1 MLAVFAAVAAMAQE
15 GKDRGPSATANSSDS
30 ADFTFKISAN
40 LPNITFKVIPDPEQ
54 DDEARTAEV
63 NVREIEVFRGD
74 SHQVSQRLRG
84 CDFSHMQ
91 APSEAL
97 DWFQAEDFNF
107 DGYLDIYLITSWG
120 ATGNHDGCIWLYN
133 PSTRQFEYNEDFSKI
148 SPAQV
153 DPATKT
159 LLEFEH
165 GGMAGMVFEAEKYK
179 VEDNRPILVWSES
192 QDWDSGKKQLHC
204 TVQQRRGIK
213 METVRDV
220 WAKPMEGEPCHA
232 SRLFKSSTSTK

>member
-1 MLAVFAAVAAMAQE
+1 MLAVFAAVGAKSQE
-15 GKDRGPSATANSSDS
+15 GKDRRPSATANFSDS
-30 ADFTFKISAN
+30 ADFTFKISPN

-54 DDEARTAEV
+54 DDEAKTAEV

-74 SHQVSQRLRG
+74 SHRVSQRLKG
-84 CDFSHMQ
+84 CDFNHMQ
-91 APSEAL
+91 APNEAM

-120 ATGNHDGCIWLYN
+120 ATGNQDGCIWLYN
-133 PSTRQFEYNEDFSKI
+133 PSTGQFDYNEDFSKL
-148 SPAQV
+148 SPAQA

-159 LLEFEH
+159 LLKFEH

-179 VEDNRPILVWSES
+179 VADNKPILVWSES
-192 QDWDSGKKQLHC
+192 QDWDFAKKQFHC

-213 METVRDV
+213 MATVRDV
-220 WAKPMEGEPCHA
+220 WGNADGSGPCEP
-232 SRLFKSSTSTK
+232 SQLFKSSATAK